1 MEASIENYQ
10 KDKGTFDVIVKNV
23 KSVSGVEMIQVPVW
37 CAKNQ
42 SDICWYTAAKQE
54 DGTYKATVSMANHG
68 YAVGTYNVH
77 VYMTTKNGLR
87 PSIVAGT
94 QKVERPE
101 VKLNVQ
107 DEAETET
114 NYKLKVTNVGMLG
127 NVKNVLFATW
137 SEAGGQDDLVWYT
150 GQSKS
155 NGEWETTV
163 NIKNHKTAGKYR
175 SDVYAVM
182 SDGSMQGVGSITFEV
197 TEPGVGKIE
206 LSSLDELTG
215 QFVVTLRNI
224 ESPSGIYRVQI
235 PVWCSGNQSD
245 ICWYTA
251 TKQEDG
257 SYSATIDPMKHG
269 YHIGEYKVHVY
280 VTCRNGVMAKVGET
294 SKNVTSARYYSIM
307 GDSTVTIKQMVDWY
321 KSKGHTYPSSIYNT
335 RGAENIEQFC
345 KLYYE
350 EAKQEGVRVEVAFA
364 QAMKETGW
372 LSFGGIVQASQ
383 CNFAGIGALDGNAQ
397 GGCATFP
404 DVRSGIRAQIQH
416 LKAYGSTEA
425 LKNTQV
431 DPRFELVKR
440 GSAKYVEWLG
450 IQENPEHLGWATE
463 INYGYDIVTMI
474 RGLKSM

>member
-1 MEASIENYQ
+1 
-10 KDKGTFDVIVKNV
+10 
-23 KSVSGVEMIQVPVW
+23 
-37 CAKNQ
+37 
-42 SDICWYTAAKQE
+42 
-54 DGTYKATVSMANHG
+54 
-68 YAVGTYNVH
+68 
-77 VYMTTKNGLR
+77 
-87 PSIVAGT
+87 
-94 QKVERPE
+94 
-101 VKLNVQ
+101 
-107 DEAETET
+107 
-114 NYKLKVTNVGMLG
+114 
-127 NVKNVLFATW
+127 
-137 SEAGGQDDLVWYT
+137 
-150 GQSKS
+150 
-155 NGEWETTV
+155 
-163 NIKNHKTAGKYR
+163 
-175 SDVYAVM
+175 
-182 SDGSMQGVGSITFEV
+182 MQGVGSITFEV